1 MKKTL
6 RKPVMKKAGA
16 LVKAYFGENAGI
28 AIVCGY
34 NF

>member
-1 MKKTL
+1 MKKAL
-6 RKPVMKKAGA
+6 RKPMMKKAGTM
-16 LVKAYFGENAGI
+16 VKAYVGENAGI